1 MRFYLLLLGVL
12 ANIVLHAQTQ
22 QFSYAVFFDTDQHVL
37 TAEARNQLNK
47 ALDDLKYAD
56 TYQIQIQAFT
66 DNQGSNTYN
75 YTLAQRRATSVL
87 DFLNS
92 LGLKTQTSRLE
103 SFGEDHPVSD
113 NNSPE
118 SRQKNRRVDVVIK
131 AQFVNSI
138 DAFVGKL
145 GEGRTQYYTIDPTQ
159 ANRIFAQK
167 GTLVLLPA
175 NSFVL
180 PNGQAV
186 SAKEI
191 TLSIEEDYSLS
202 DMLLAGLTTSSGV
215 KPLITAGMVNI
226 KATAQGQE
234 LKLAPGVEMGLGMPI
249 QGGNFDKEMELFL
262 GGKDPHGGSR
272 VNWQATRRRAAPA
285 PKELR
290 LPNNRPR
297 QPREFDFV
305 NAKMAELPKLPSLPK
320 NAKPIYPRL
329 PNREKTTVGKTFLE
343 EIFMS
348 KATEEVKKDELYAE
362 RMENYPKR
370 VAKYR
375 EDSIKYVNGWQQYRE
390 DSLAYADFKRN
401 AQQRYA
407 EARAEGLKKYQE
419 ALKDYEADLA
429 QWEKD
434 AVDRREL
441 YEKGYVSSGNLDQNA
456 MNRYFFEVNSL
467 GWINCDKFWNVPED
481 KKAEMAF
488 VDNDESEETIMLV
501 FKSLPSILPVSR
513 NPDTKQYISAPVP
526 KGMEVKIIGIKVD
539 QGRSMMAVKDT
550 KVGEEAPYDLVYE
563 PKTLKEI
570 QAELAKVN

>member
-12 ANIVLHAQTQ
+12 ANIVLSAQAQ
-22 QFSYAVFFDTDQHVL
+22 QFSYTVFFDTEQHVL
-37 TAEARNQLNK
+37 TAEARTELNK

-66 DNQGSNTYN
+66 DNQGENSYN
-75 YTLAQRRATSVL
+75 YKLAQRRAVSVL
-87 DFLNS
+87 DYLS
-92 LGLKTQTSRLE
+92 TLGLQTKTSRLE
-103 SFGEDHPVSD
+103 SFGEDSPVSD

-145 GEGRTQYYTIDPTQ
+145 GEGRTQHYTIDPTQ

-202 DMLLAGLTTSSGV
+202 DMLLAGLTTSSGS
-215 KPLITAGMVNI
+215 KPLVTAGMVNI
-226 KATAQGQE
+226 KAIAQGQE

-272 VNWQATRRRAAPA
+272 VNWQATRRRAAPV

-305 NAKMAELPKLPSLPK
+305 NAQMAELPKQPSLPK
-320 NAKPIYPRL
+320 NAKPNYPRL

-348 KATEEVKKDELYAE
+348 KAAEEVKKDELYAE

-370 VAKYR
+370 VARYQKDSTEYVKVWEAYR
-375 EDSIKYVNGWQQYRE
+375 K

-407 EARAEGLKKYQE
+407 EARVEGLKKYQE
-419 ALKDYEADLA
+419 ALKDFEADLA

-434 AVDRREL
+434 MVDRREL
-441 YEKGYVSSGNLDQNA
+441 YEKGYVSSGNLDQKA

-501 FKSLPSILPVSR
+501 FKSLPSILPVTK
-513 NPDTKQYISAPVP
+513 NADTKQYLSAPVP
-526 KGMEVKIIGIKVD
+526 KGMEVKIIAIKVD

-550 KVGEEAPYDLVYE
+550 KVGEKAQYDLVYE

-570 QAELAKVN
+570 QAELAKMN

>member
-1 MRFYLLLLGVL
+1 M
-12 ANIVLHAQTQ
+12 
-22 QFSYAVFFDTDQHVL
+22 
-37 TAEARNQLNK
+37 
-47 ALDDLKYAD
+47 
-56 TYQIQIQAFT
+56 
-66 DNQGSNTYN
+66 
-75 YTLAQRRATSVL
+75 
-87 DFLNS
+87 
-92 LGLKTQTSRLE
+92 
-103 SFGEDHPVSD
+103 
-113 NNSPE
+113 
-118 SRQKNRRVDVVIK
+118 VIK

-348 KATEEVKKDELYAE
+348 KATEEVKKDELYAQ
-362 RMENYPKR
+362 RMARYPER
-370 VAKYR
+370 VAKFQQ
-375 EDSIKYVNGWQQYRE
+375 DSVEYVEVWKQYRT
-390 DSLAYADFKRN
+390 DSLEYVDFKRN

-407 EARAEGLKKYQE
+407 EARVEGLKKYQE

-550 KVGEEAPYDLVYE
+550 KVGEKAPYDLVYE